1 MCVENPIYDEAI
13 KLLGGHN
20 VKKTRNRPN
29 VSGVEKRVQWG
40 KDKGTNK
47 WTKVGYLAPTEHYG
61 LVKKRF
67 PNNGNINVRV
77 DNSKPLPSN
86 NNDKNP
92 EVYELLR
99 RLIDEIYPNFE
110 YNTIT
115 LNHNFKCRPHYDK
128 LNKSPSLIVA
138 FGDYT
143 GGELVIEDCEFNIDR
158 KPLIMN
164 GGVAKHWTNEF
175 TGNRWSV
182 VYYKI

>member
-1 MCVENPIYDEAI
+1 MCGENPIYDKAI
-13 KLLGGHN
+13 EILKNHK

-29 VSGVEKRVQWG
+29 VSGVEKKVQWG

-47 WTKVGYLAPTEHYG
+47 WTRVGYLASTENYG

-67 PNNGNINVRV
+67 PNNGNINERI
-77 DNSKPLPSN
+77 DNKNPLPSN
-86 NNDKNP
+86 NNQKNP
-92 EVYELLR
+92 IVYELLKE
-99 RLIDEIYPNFE
+99 LIEKINPDFK

-115 LNHNFKCRPHYDK
+115 LNHNFKCEPHYDK

-143 GGELVIEDCEFNIDR
+143 GGELMIEGCGFDINR

-164 GGVAKHWTNEF
+164 GGIAKHWTADF
-175 TGNRWSV
+175 TGDRWSV
-182 VYYKI
+182 VYYEI